1 MRIDIENTSSP
12 GASFTDNT
20 NDVLLKIS
28 DWIAEHESAILPF
41 KEFRMTLQ
49 REKGINDNNS
59 RNIYPLLKNG
69 ELIRYENR
77 GELAVKNFF
86 TKTGRAYVT
95 ALDTKRLIENS
106 DQYSSEQKRDAS
118 RKIDTIISEIIRGAL
133 SNLLGN
139 EELNYVEPLKWFISY
154 LLRYGKINKTE
165 FAYFLF
171 EKKTK
176 SVEEALDE
184 VEQNILDYRNGTLD
198 FDVNISV
205 RNDIELREKTQS
217 DKRKE
222 GLSFLTSYTYFSSLL
237 QQADIIFKKDGY
249 FILNEK
255 RRNEVEKILEV

>member
-69 ELIRYENR
+69 GLIQYENR

-95 ALDTKRLIENS
+95 ALDTKRLIKNS
-106 DQYSSEQKRDAS
+106 DQYSSEQKRNALSKFD
-118 RKIDTIISEIIRGAL
+118 IIISEIIR
-133 SNLLGN
+133 SSISKLLKN
-139 EELNYVEPLKWFISY
+139 EDLNYVEPLKWFIAY
-154 LLRYGKINKTE
+154 LLRYKKINKTE

-171 EKKTK
+171 EKKTN
-176 SVEEALDE
+176 SVKQALE
-184 VEQNILDYRNGTLD
+184 NAEQNILDYRDGTLD

-205 RNDIELREKTQS
+205 RNDIDLREKTQS

-237 QQADIIFKKDGY
+237 QQADIVVKKEGY
-249 FILNEK
+249 FVLKEE
-255 RRNEVEKILEV
+255 RRSELEKILEV

>member
-69 ELIRYENR
+69 GLIQYENR

-95 ALDTKRLIENS
+95 ALDTKRLIKNS
-106 DQYSSEQKRDAS
+106 DQYSSEQNRNALSKFD
-118 RKIDTIISEIIRGAL
+118 IIVSEIII
-133 SNLLGN
+133 SNLLN
-139 EELNYVEPLKWFISY
+139 A
-154 LLRYGKINKTE
+154 LR
-165 FAYFLF
+165 
-171 EKKTK
+171 
-176 SVEEALDE
+176 
-184 VEQNILDYRNGTLD
+184 
-198 FDVNISV
+198 
-205 RNDIELREKTQS
+205 
-217 DKRKE
+217 
-222 GLSFLTSYTYFSSLL
+222 
-237 QQADIIFKKDGY
+237 
-249 FILNEK
+249 
-255 RRNEVEKILEV
+255 